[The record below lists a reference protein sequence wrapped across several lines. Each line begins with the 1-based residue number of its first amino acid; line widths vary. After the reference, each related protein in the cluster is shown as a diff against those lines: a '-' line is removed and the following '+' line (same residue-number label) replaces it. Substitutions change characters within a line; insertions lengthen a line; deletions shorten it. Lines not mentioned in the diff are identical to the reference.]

1 VRRRQA
7 ALVVIFLLI
16 AGSSLDYLVNIGDQ
30 GLSVN
35 QFPYLLI
42 AGVSVFAAAFS
53 WYYYQREIPPN
64 LKREFKKSSE
74 QWTGAVQLDSPPA
87 YIFAIAALFNATTVI
102 ASPVV
107 GIATDLVY
115 LAISSFAYM
124 RYKERFSS
132 PYFITVVFSSVATLA
147 CTFAGTFAVN
157 PNYLVQFGVPLYP
170 SRSFAF
176 LFFFASETGLCIATT
191 YFAAYSWRTRMLM
204 KNGMDVKSL
213 EDLQGLAMSKVKQ
226 NATVDSEAVDQA
238 ASDIPRAHG
247 QFRDGNF
254 DVVVSLGWT
263 VLERMVKFVD
273 TDEKPVSPIEAA
285 KRVGFWQQSLTDV
298 YRIRNRLAH
307 RGSRATHTD
316 ALEVMREIRRFLLFA
331 SKLERGSRDSG

>member
-254 DVVVSLGWT
+254 DV
-263 VLERMVKFVD
+263 